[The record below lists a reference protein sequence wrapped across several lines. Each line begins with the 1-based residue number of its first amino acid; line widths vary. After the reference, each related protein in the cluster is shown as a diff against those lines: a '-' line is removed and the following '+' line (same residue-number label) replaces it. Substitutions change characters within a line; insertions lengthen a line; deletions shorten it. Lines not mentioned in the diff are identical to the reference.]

1 MQVSSKFGLLTNST
15 IFVYEK
21 DSLIFASKIQQ
32 TGDILI
38 DLEREKNYKLVVSN
52 PGHVSVTAL
61 LSTEKMA
68 MDQVKSLYFPIRLYN
83 VRDLNIDYS
92 NVVFKIKWN
101 PYLER
106 FETFQQNMGWIEEM
120 LELEKKKEGK

>member
-1 MQVSSKFGLLTNST
+1 MQKPNKNRLKVTVQVSSKFGLLTNST

-21 DSLIFASKIQQ
+21 DSLIFASKVEQ

-61 LSTEKMA
+61 LSTEKNGIGPSKVA
-68 MDQVKSLYFPIRLYN
+68 LFPYKAL
-83 VRDLNIDYS
+83 
-92 NVVFKIKWN
+92 
-101 PYLER
+101 
-106 FETFQQNMGWIEEM
+106 QC
-120 LELEKKKEGK
+120 